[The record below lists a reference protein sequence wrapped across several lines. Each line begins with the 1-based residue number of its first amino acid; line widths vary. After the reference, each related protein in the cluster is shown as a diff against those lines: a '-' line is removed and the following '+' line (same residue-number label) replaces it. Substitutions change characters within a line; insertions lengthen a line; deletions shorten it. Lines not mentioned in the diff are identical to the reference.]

1 MRNRISL
8 IANKHKDTHF
18 VWELKTRTMIK
29 KAPCILLLV
38 YTFCSCIMAENF
50 TPYKIKLQGIGGYI
64 HPHDENV
71 EVLVHG
77 PALGSE
83 IALELGTDGSESWH
97 IHHNFPDIGIAA
109 QYLTLS
115 NPEILGEMISLYP
128 YINFP
133 MVVTDWFSFYLKLGG
148 GVALATKP
156 TDIEGAIEANRPIRG
171 ANGLNK
177 DFNFVIGS
185 TANVILAGGAT
196 MEVRLSRNLR
206 FTSDLIFN
214 HYSNGNTVQ
223 PNMGLNLAN
232 VYVGLKY
239 IPIYDGYVAR
249 GLARVPSTH
258 DRFSGEVI
266 FSGGSRQR
274 YYKDTK
280 NFPTASVNIGG
291 YYHTCHQ
298 HRIGIGLDGFYNGI
312 FSNDPALYPRYT
324 KTNITTDELKNK
336 LRLGINLANDVIV
349 GRFTAG
355 LQFGVYLYDPI
366 KDLEPYIDPKDTDQT
381 RKEKGLIYAYDIEK
395 EDGWLYTRL
404 SAKYRIIDHII
415 ANISIKTHLHK
426 AEFIEFGLGYA
437 F

>member
-1 MRNRISL
+1 M
-8 IANKHKDTHF
+8 
-18 VWELKTRTMIK
+18 
-29 KAPCILLLV
+29 
-38 YTFCSCIMAENF
+38 
-50 TPYKIKLQGIGGYI
+50 
-64 HPHDENV
+64 
-71 EVLVHG
+71 HG
-77 PALGSE
+77 PALGGE

-232 VYVGLKY
+232 VYAGFKY
-239 IPIYDGYVAR
+239 IPSYDGYVAR

-280 NFPTASVNIGG
+280 SFPIASLNLGG

-312 FSNDPALYPRYT
+312 FTNDPALSNSFRR
-324 KTNITTDELKNK
+324 TNITTDELKNK

-366 KDLEPYIDPKDTDQT
+366 KDLEPYNPASRKD
-381 RKEKGLIYAYDIEK
+381 KGLIYAYDIEK

>member
-1 MRNRISL
+1 
-8 IANKHKDTHF
+8 
-18 VWELKTRTMIK
+18 MIK

-77 PALGSE
+77 PALGGE

-156 TDIEGAIEANRPIRG
+156 TDIEGAIEANRPICG

-239 IPIYDGYVAR
+239 IPI
-249 GLARVPSTH
+249 
-258 DRFSGEVI
+258 
-266 FSGGSRQR
+266 
-274 YYKDTK
+274 
-280 NFPTASVNIGG
+280 
-291 YYHTCHQ
+291 
-298 HRIGIGLDGFYNGI
+298 
-312 FSNDPALYPRYT
+312 
-324 KTNITTDELKNK
+324 
-336 LRLGINLANDVIV
+336 
-349 GRFTAG
+349 
-355 LQFGVYLYDPI
+355 
-366 KDLEPYIDPKDTDQT
+366 
-381 RKEKGLIYAYDIEK
+381 
-395 EDGWLYTRL
+395 
-404 SAKYRIIDHII
+404 
-415 ANISIKTHLHK
+415 
-426 AEFIEFGLGYA
+426 
-437 F
+437 

>member
-1 MRNRISL
+1 MMTKKL
-8 IANKHKDTHF
+8 IG
-18 VWELKTRTMIK
+18 I
-29 KAPCILLLV
+29 ILFIGIL
-38 YTFCSCIMAENF
+38 CSSIVAENY

-71 EVLVHG
+71 EVLVNG
-77 PALGSE
+77 PALGGE
-83 IALELGTDGSESWH
+83 IALELATDGSENWH

-115 NPEILGEMISLYP
+115 NPEILGEMISIYP

-133 MVVTDWFSFYLKLGG
+133 MVATDWFSFYLKLGG
-148 GVALATKP
+148 GLAMATKP
-156 TDIEGAIEANRPIRG
+156 TDIDAAIEANRPIRG
-171 ANGLNK
+171 PNGLNK

-185 TANVILAGGAT
+185 TANVILAGGAN
-196 MEVRLSRNLR
+196 MEVRLARSLR
-206 FTSDLIFN
+206 FTADLIFN

-232 VYVGLKY
+232 VYAGFKY
-239 IPIYDGYVAR
+239 IPSYQGYVPR
-249 GLARVPSTH
+249 GMARVPSLH
-258 DRFSGEVI
+258 DKFSGEI
-266 FSGGSRQR
+266 IISGGSRQR

-280 NFPTASVNIGG
+280 SFPTASVNIGG

-298 HRIGIGLDGFYNGI
+298 HRIGIGVDGFYNGI
-312 FSNDPALYPRYT
+312 FTNDPALSPSFRRTY
-324 KTNITTDELKNK
+324 ITSDELENK
-336 LRLGINLANDVIV
+336 LRLGVNLANDVVV

-355 LQFGVYLYDPI
+355 LQLGLYLYDPI
-366 KDLEPYIDPKDTDQT
+366 KDLEPYNPAN

-395 EDGWLYTRL
+395 EDGWFYTRL